1 LTRIPLYRDGG
12 TGCIDMLL
20 KEAVSGNK
28 KATDELVAVYADEIY
43 FAALTYVKDSET
55 AREILDKSISD
66 LRGSLCVYPGKGF
79 DSWLAEI
86 VYKNAIFAVKER
98 ILAS

>member
-1 LTRIPLYRDGG
+1 MTRIPLYRDGE
-12 TGCIDMLL
+12 TGSVERLL
-20 KEAVSGNK
+20 NEAVRGNE

-55 AREILDKSISD
+55 AREILDKSVHD
-66 LRGSLCVYPGKGF
+66 LRGGLNKYPGNEF
-79 DSWLAEI
+79 ESWLAEI
-86 VYKNAIFAVKER
+86 VYKNAISAVKQR